1 MTNIYTNQ
9 FMIHRNI
16 NIKKLTNNNKTPEN
30 LKQTTVKKGK
40 YRLATTQ
47 QQKANGQKQTNTL
60 TD

>member
-1 MTNIYTNQ
+1 
-9 FMIHRNI
+9 MIHRNI
-16 NIKKLTNNNKTPEN
+16 NTKKLTNNNETPEN

>member
-1 MTNIYTNQ
+1 
-9 FMIHRNI
+9 MIHRNI
-16 NIKKLTNNNKTPEN
+16 NIKKLTNNNETPEN